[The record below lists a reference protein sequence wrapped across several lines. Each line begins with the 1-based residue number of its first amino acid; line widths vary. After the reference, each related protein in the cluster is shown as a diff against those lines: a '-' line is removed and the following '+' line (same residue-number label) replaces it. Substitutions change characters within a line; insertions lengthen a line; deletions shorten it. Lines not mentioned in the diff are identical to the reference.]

1 MQPSDATAVTVNI
14 LDKEFRV
21 VCPEDE
27 RDALLK
33 SAHYLDRQ
41 MREIRDRGKVIGLD
55 RIAVMA
61 ALNIAHELL
70 DLKGQRSDYT
80 DTMQSRIQILQN
92 KIEDALNKGRQIEL

>member
-33 SAHYLDRQ
+33 SAYYLDRQ

-70 DLKGQRSDYT
+70 DLKGQKSDYA

>member
-1 MQPSDATAVTVNI
+1 MQPSDATAVTVNL

-21 VCPEDE
+21 VCPENE

-70 DLKGQRSDYT
+70 DLKEQKSDNT
-80 DTMQSRIQILQN
+80 DVMRSRIQILQS